1 MGSEK
6 LSAPSLTSCVS
17 SSDGRQDAFNMGSLR
32 TELQIPSMFPSA
44 QSIEERA
51 ESDDGAE
58 EVEGEDEM
66 LLGSTPSERFQVYTA
81 VTSNPLSCQ
90 LRCHNISAADLS
102 CE

>member
-1 MGSEK
+1 
-6 LSAPSLTSCVS
+6 
-17 SSDGRQDAFNMGSLR
+17 MGSLR

-81 VTSNPLSCQ
+81 VTSNPYHVSYGATTFQ
-90 LRCHNISAADLS
+90 LLISRAS
-102 CE
+102 RIESTRSI